1 MFRSKRNK
9 DTPQPEAA
17 APRAPMPSSGYQSSE
32 LMTYDGK
39 GHPQIVVYTRD
50 AQGRTIKTMKKVRRA
65 K

>member
-1 MFRSKRNK
+1 
-9 DTPQPEAA
+9 
-17 APRAPMPSSGYQSSE
+17 MPSSGYQSTE

>member
-9 DTPQPEAA
+9 DTPEPE
-17 APRAPMPSSGYQSSE
+17 APRAPRPSSGYQSSE